1 MYYLFTYQSRVY
13 PFRLTS
19 FLSVLDQLIAAQH
32 GIFATKMARG
42 YIFWDERSGDIT
54 LCGRFRCSFS
64 KNYQSSSLYYSLSV
78 NRVILPRLT
87 ARSHNYPVCCS
98 SVAYVNIVLLT
109 GLVVICGVCKYC
121 SINRSSGHLWRVY
134 NYCPTYC

>member
-1 MYYLFTYQSRVY
+1 MCYLFTYQSRVY

-42 YIFWDERSGDIT
+42 WNFWGERSGDIT

-78 NRVILPRLT
+78 NRVILPV
-87 ARSHNYPVCCS
+87 S
-98 SVAYVNIVLLT
+98 LL
-109 GLVVICGVCKYC
+109 ISGVY
-121 SINRSSGHLWRVY
+121 
-134 NYCPTYC
+134 T